1 MGAETWGSDVSGP
14 ATAAAAYLDPENLF
28 LEKKNTDQTGAPV
41 VNESTAGQG
50 GTVDGAL
57 RQADDRE
64 DLKDLYRDFKALG
77 LTPPTL
83 VEADVGDEESH
94 VRRPR

>member
-14 ATAAAAYLDPENLF
+14 ATAAAAPLID
-28 LEKKNTDQTGAPV
+28 D
-41 VNESTAGQG
+41 STAGQG
-50 GTVDGAL
+50 GATVDGAL
-57 RQADDRE
+57 PQGDDRE